1 MARKVVLRPTEKS
14 AEAFKTIAEVADE
27 LDVQKHVLRFWEV
40 KFTVL
45 KPMKRGG
52 GRRYYRHSDLQLLYG
67 IRQLLH
73 GDGFTIRG
81 VQKLIREQGVESV
94 KSLGRS
100 LMPGAAATDEADT
113 RVATPGAGADIAA
126 DAAGQ
131 RVRSPLSASSAA
143 DQSTPARG
151 PQTASGSSDLAVEVA
166 ALAQG
171 RANAKQAVTPH
182 ATGMPMLDDALDVAV
197 SELDICRRIL
207 TGELPASA
215 VRTGATARARR

>member
-14 AEAFKTIAEVADE
+14 VEAFKTIAEVADE

-81 VQKLIREQGVESV
+81 VQKLLREQGVESV

-100 LMPGAAATDEADT
+100 LMPGAAADDAETAA
-113 RVATPGAGADIAA
+113 ATPGAGANTTA
-126 DAAGQ
+126 DAAA
-131 RVRSPLSASSAA
+131 RPAKSAISSAE
-143 DQSTPARG
+143 QSTPAHAA
-151 PQTASGSSDLAVEVA
+151 QTAATSSDLAVEVA
-166 ALAQG
+166 SLARV
-171 RANAKQAVTPH
+171 RANAKPSTAPH

-215 VRTGATARARR
+215 VRPGATARARR